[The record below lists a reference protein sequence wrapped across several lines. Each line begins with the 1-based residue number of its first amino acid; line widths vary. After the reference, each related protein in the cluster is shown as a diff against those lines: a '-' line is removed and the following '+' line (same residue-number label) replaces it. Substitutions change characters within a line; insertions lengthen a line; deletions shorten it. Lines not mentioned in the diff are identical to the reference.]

1 MERILKKKKDEMKIE
16 QALLQGRKFTWMPR
30 IDFYV
35 MREFLIPFT
44 ILIIAFVLL
53 FMIADVF
60 NSLGDFLD
68 AHSPLMIGV
77 RYFILKIPGNVRFVL
92 PITVLLASM
101 YTIANF
107 GRHQELTAMR
117 ASGISLMRCGLSIYL
132 LAFFVTI
139 VNFWFNEALVPQCS
153 REAEIILDIVNK
165 GEEYIEKQNAKL
177 QYHSPDKN
185 RSWFFGQFN
194 KNGSQKDVKIKF
206 MYQEDSDLPERRKL
220 PEKILEAKS
229 VRYIDGKGWEFSDY
243 KLTRFLEGLPSETVS
258 QKPGDPPLILS
269 DAEIPETPAIIEKT
283 IIVPEALPTKD
294 IYHILRS
301 NRNMA
306 PSLRNVYASLFYYR
320 LAFPWVC
327 FLCSFL
333 ALPLAG
339 RNERSG
345 IFTAIVNAVI
355 VVVVYQILTEIFMVG
370 GRNSFIPPFIAGT
383 FPTLAFVFYGWF
395 FLIRK
400 AG

>member
-1 MERILKKKKDEMKIE
+1 MERNLKNNKKNGVIE
-16 QALLQGRKFTWMPR
+16 REFLQGRKFTWMPR

-35 MREFLIPFT
+35 LREFMIPFT

-53 FMIADVF
+53 FMIADIF

-77 RYFILKIPGNVRFVL
+77 RYFLLKIPGNVRFVL

-117 ASGISLMRCGLSIYL
+117 ASGISLMRCGMSIYIV
-132 LAFFVTI
+132 AFIVTM

-153 REAEIILDIVNK
+153 REAEILIDIVNK
-165 GEEYIEKQNAKL
+165 GEEYIKKKSAKL

-194 KNGSQKDVKIKF
+194 KNGFQKDVKIKF
-206 MYQEDSDLPERRKL
+206 MIEDASAFSERRKL
-220 PEKILEAKS
+220 PDKILEAKS
-229 VRYIDGKGWEFSDY
+229 VRFIDGKGWEFSDY
-243 KLTRFLEGLPSETVS
+243 KLTKFLEGLPSETVR
-258 QKPGDPPLILS
+258 QEPGAPPLVLS
-269 DAEIPETPAIIEKT
+269 NREIPETPAVIEKT

-294 IYHILRS
+294 IYHILHS

-355 VVVVYQILTEIFMVG
+355 VVVVYQVLTEIFMVG

-383 FPTLAFVFYGWF
+383 FPTFAFVFYGWF